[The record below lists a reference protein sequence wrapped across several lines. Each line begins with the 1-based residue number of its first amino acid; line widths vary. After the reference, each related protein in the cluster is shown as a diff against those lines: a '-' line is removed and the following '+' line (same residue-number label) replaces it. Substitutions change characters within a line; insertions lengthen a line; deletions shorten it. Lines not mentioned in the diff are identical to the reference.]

1 MNPTDA
7 VTKDNTVPVPSLHRS
22 TKQTALIS
30 AWRLLLGS
38 FEESLFRNVVSSSL
52 SLCCNIIKQ
61 TTNQIMKTLVS
72 DLIH

>member
-7 VTKDNTVPVPSLHRS
+7 VTKDNTVPVPSIHRS

-38 FEESLFRNVVSSSL
+38 FEESLFRNVMSPSL

-61 TTNQIMKTLVS
+61 TTNQIMNTLVS